1 MPQPI
6 LVKIT
11 ISEGFSIKMIFFP
24 DKVQEIID
32 KKNYSLLKIVKNIT
46 IKLHVQ
52 GHIND
57 KNAKVD
63 IIREVEMRGTVRG
76 DLKLFETHD
85 CNINPTVNN

>member
-24 DKVQEIID
+24 YKVQEIID
-32 KKNYSLLKIVKNIT
+32 KEELLACENCPKYN

-63 IIREVEMRGTVRG
+63 IIREVEKVTKILF
-76 DLKLFETHD
+76 LK
-85 CNINPTVNN
+85 NNHLASY